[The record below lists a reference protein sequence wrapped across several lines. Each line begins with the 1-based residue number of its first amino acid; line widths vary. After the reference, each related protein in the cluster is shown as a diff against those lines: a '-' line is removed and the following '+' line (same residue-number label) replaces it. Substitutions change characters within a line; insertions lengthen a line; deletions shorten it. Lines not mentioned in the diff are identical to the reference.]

1 MENQKDTGVFIQWN
15 PKYEIGI
22 PKIDSQHK
30 HLVELC
36 NRLHESIV
44 SDNPLDQKHQLAAT
58 LKECVAY
65 VGTHFKDEET
75 LLTAAGYENFP
86 SHKAQH
92 DTFTK
97 KVLET
102 AQNFNAQD
110 RLAAIKFVKFLYEWL
125 ISHISYEDKKYVPC
139 LSEYLRK
146 NPR

>member
-1 MENQKDTGVFIQWN
+1 MTNDNDVFIQWN
-15 PKYEIGI
+15 SKYEIGI
-22 PKIDSQHK
+22 PKIDEQHK

-44 SDNPLDQKHQLAAT
+44 ADNPLEQKHQLAST

-65 VGTHFKDEET
+65 VGTHFKDEE
-75 LLTAAGYENFP
+75 LLMQAAGYDDFAQ
-86 SHKAQH
+86 HKIQH

-102 AQNFNAQD
+102 SEDCNSQN

-125 ISHISYEDKKYVPC
+125 ISHICYEDKRYVPC
-139 LSEYLRK
+139 LKEYLQK
-146 NPR
+146 KTKQ